1 MVNPNKF
8 LPNDWK
14 LYFKVNRLIVLKI
27 ETMPTIPRTQ
37 EDYQNDNILSG
48 LNWDAVDR
56 ELLRGS
62 LPVFEDESE
71 MRAFYQKLALLFCP
85 EARNFPEDS
94 YLRLVLYRRKI
105 SKINHWLG
113 KVLRFPWGEDMSLLQ
128 LGVGYALMDSTLSS
142 KNKKQ
147 LNTQWCKSLCYMKDM
162 NENLTFI
169 RNIISIF
176 SRQKYELA
184 LLIGPYLPTS
194 EEEALLNAPKEQP
207 EDLQKAETV

>member
-1 MVNPNKF
+1 
-8 LPNDWK
+8 
-14 LYFKVNRLIVLKI
+14 
-27 ETMPTIPRTQ
+27 MPTIPQTQ
-37 EDYQNDNILSG
+37 ENDNILSG

-56 ELLRGS
+56 ELLRGG
-62 LPVFEDESE
+62 LPVFEDENE

-85 EARNFPEDS
+85 EARNFPENS

-147 LNTQWCKSLCYMKDM
+147 LNAQWCKSVCYVKDM
-162 NENLTFI
+162 SENLASI
-169 RNIISIF
+169 RHIIAIF

-184 LLIGPYLPTS
+184 QLIGPDLPTAGD
-194 EEEALLNAPKEQP
+194 EALLNAPEEQP
-207 EDLQKAETV
+207 EDLQKSEGV